1 MHTNLNTTGSFWM
14 SDNGNYW
21 SYNTKMTEYYK
32 GEFFKNT
39 TYYSITTSKHQ
50 TNIPYV
56 DFNHQLDVI
65 YYGNWDIEDAIKRN
79 IEFLESENRQRVQK
93 RKTKNNLECIKLNVL
108 KIKFLREL
116 LNAKGDKQ

>member
-21 SYNTKMTEYYK
+21 SYNTKMTDYYK

-39 TYYSITTSKHQ
+39 SYYSATTRKHQ
-50 TNIPYV
+50 CNIPCV

-65 YYGNWDIEDAIKRN
+65 YYGDWDIETVIKRN
-79 IEFLESENRQRVQK
+79 INLLVDENKQRVQK
-93 RKTKNNLECIKLNVL
+93 RKTKNNLECIKANVL
-108 KIKFLREL
+108 KIKFLRDL
-116 LNAKGDKQ
+116 LNA

>member
-93 RKTKNNLECIKLNVL
+93 RKTKNNLECIKANVL
-108 KIKFLREL
+108 KIKFLRDL
-116 LNAKGDKQ
+116 LKA

>member
-21 SYNTKMTEYYK
+21 SYNTKMTDNYK

-39 TYYSITTSKHQ
+39 SYYSTTTSKHQ
-50 TNIPYV
+50 SQIPYV
-56 DFNHQLDVI
+56 DFNHQLNARR
-65 YYGNWDIEDAIKRN
+65 YGNWDIEDVIKEN
-79 IEFLESENRQRVQK
+79 INFLVDENKQRVQK

-108 KIKFLREL
+108 KIRFLRDL
-116 LNAKGDKQ
+116 LSK

>member
-79 IEFLESENRQRVQK
+79 IEFLESENIQRVQK
-93 RKTKNNLECIKLNVL
+93 RKTKNNLECIKANVL
-108 KIKFLREL
+108 KIKFLRDL
-116 LNAKGDKQ
+116 LKA